1 MEILAP
7 NWISIVEL
15 SFEGWCQLDR
25 KIFQSAWIACGYMEW
40 KDMPHG
46 TQDPPITMEDARQ
59 VLDVFGKLGTG
70 TPQWCT
76 VYEWQIQDRLEIMI
90 GLFWLFV
97 CICTDGFF
105 WFKFTKQTVPVNP
118 TNNSA
123 VTMLRGLLALQCHSK
138 STYLNLLDV

>member
-1 MEILAP
+1 MFCHSFTFKCKKVIHTTMSIFQCPCTSCLSHIYHSLACRGQVEILAP

-97 CICTDGFF
+97 CISTDGFF
-105 WFKFTKQTVPVNP
+105 
-118 TNNSA
+118 
-123 VTMLRGLLALQCHSK
+123 
-138 STYLNLLDV
+138 